1 LFTHFTGEKRM
12 KKTAVAAG
20 IAAAF
25 LVLAPGAALASTSP
39 TASPAPGTTTAKP
52 AAPKLTVTPAHGVP
66 GTELRLTVS
75 CEGEAYVTSRAVDA
89 FADADP
95 KGSVRRYTGV
105 VRDVRAGEYP
115 IDLRCHPR
123 DGRPDTF
130 VDVPFVVDRVA
141 TKSPAGKQ
149 VTKVPAGAPQTGG
162 TDGPADD
169 SGAPLAAASAMGV
182 LALGGSGLVLA
193 RRARRR

>member
-25 LVLAPGAALASTSP
+25 LVLAPGAALASTLP
-39 TASPAPGTTTAKP
+39 TPAPGTTAKP
-52 AAPKLTVTPAHGVP
+52 SAPKLTVAPGHGVP
-66 GTELRLTVS
+66 GTEVRITVS

-95 KGSVRRYTGV
+95 KGSVRAYTGV

-115 IDLRCHPR
+115 VNLRCHPR

-162 TDGPADD
+162 TDGPAGD
-169 SGAPLAAASAMGV
+169 SGAPLAAGAAMGV

-193 RRARRR
+193 RRARRH

>member
-1 LFTHFTGEKRM
+1 M
-12 KKTAVAAG
+12 KNTAVVAG
-20 IAAAF
+20 VAAAF

-39 TASPAPGTTTAKP
+39 SPTPGTTAKP
-52 AAPKLTVTPAHGVP
+52 AAPKLTVTPGHGVP
-66 GTELRLTVS
+66 GAEVRITVG

-95 KGSVRRYTGV
+95 KGSVRAYTGV

-115 IDLRCHPR
+115 VNLRCHPR

-141 TKSPAGKQ
+141 AKTPGTKQ

-162 TDGPADD
+162 TDGPVDD
-169 SGAPLAAASAMGV
+169 SGTPLGAAAAMGV